1 MFSVSEAQQ
10 VDETGGGNAGV
21 ADAVAKHEHEQQKS
35 EMLKAQ
41 LGGFG
46 SSKSLNKSL
55 GRSTGS
61 RTHNGS
67 RKGSSRD
74 VRESKGKGSSRKK
87 KGGSSRA
94 SSKRDLLDAAIN
106 S

>member
-10 VDETGGGNAGV
+10 VDETGGGNADV
-21 ADAVAKHEHEQQKS
+21 ADAVTTHEQQKS
-35 EMLKAQ
+35 QMLKAQ

-61 RTHNGS
+61 RTQNRS
-67 RKGSSRD
+67 RKGSN
-74 VRESKGKGSSRKK
+74 RESKSKGQGSGRKK

-106 S
+106 SYSN